1 MSDAANKKDAA
12 RKDAALKITMPAD
25 LAGCR
30 ALIEQLACTVDS
42 QHNMIDAQTHTIEQL
57 ACTVDSQQHTI
68 DAQTHTIEQLGCT
81 VDELHR
87 EKEDLQLALA
97 ELIQRAF
104 RRRSERYINDPN
116 QLRLDFK
123 GTDDAADAAEGLA
136 QAVEE
141 SGQPVKAHVRRR
153 HVRKPRSEALPEHL
167 PRYEVEASVPEDV
180 KHCPRHG
187 ERTLIGYDAV
197 ETLEYRRPELRVRVT
212 KYPKYACRHHPG
224 CGLAS
229 PERPTGLVEGDR
241 YDTSVAAEIITA
253 KYGFHLPVYRQQDL
267 FAGSGWTPQR
277 STLLNILVASAFVIR
292 PLAEH
297 IKRVVLASDVVGTDD
312 THVTLLLPATIPK
325 VDPNDPKSQRTHD
338 ILSKA
343 AAEGRRS
350 VRAHM
355 WAYRSVIEP
364 LSVFDFTVSWH
375 RDGPAQML
383 ADFSGTLVADCY
395 SGYEGIAL
403 GSNGRIRRAACGS
416 HARRKVFDTKDA
428 YPVESSLVLA
438 KFQQLYDIEDQ
449 AKGMSPEERAGL
461 RQSAAAKV
469 WDSLDE
475 WLGSDAA
482 GRVLP
487 KSKFGEAL
495 GYIRNQW
502 KPLQTYLSDGR
513 VPLDNNEVEQLMKQV
528 ALGRKNWLFIGS
540 VPAGERAADFITL
553 VSSAWRN
560 DLDVW
565 AYIKDV
571 LDRLLAG
578 ETDYASLRPDVW
590 REAHPEAIREY
601 RLAERRD
608 RADRKQYRRAAR
620 RRIRST
626 R

>member
-1 MSDAANKKDAA
+1 MAAA
-12 RKDAALKITMPAD
+12 RNITIPAD
-25 LAGCR
+25 LAGCQ
-30 ALIEQLACTVDS
+30 ALIEQLASTLDS
-42 QHNMIDAQTHTIEQL
+42 QAHTIEELRRDKQELKL
-57 ACTVDSQQHTI
+57 AFV
-68 DAQTHTIEQLGCT
+68 
-81 VDELHR
+81 EL
-87 EKEDLQLALA
+87 L
-97 ELIQRAF
+97 QRAF

-116 QLRLDFK
+116 QLQLDLN

-167 PRYEVEASVPEDV
+167 PRYEVEARVPEDV
-180 KHCPRHG
+180 KHCPEHG
-187 ERTLIGYDAV
+187 ARTLIGYDSV
-197 ETLEYRRPELRVRVT
+197 ESLEFERPKLRVRVT
-212 KYPKYACRHHPG
+212 KYPKYACPG
-224 CGLAS
+224 QASCGVAS
-229 PERPTGLVEGDR
+229 VERPTGLVEGDR
-241 YDTSVAAEIITA
+241 YDTGVAAEIITA
-253 KYGFHLPVYRQQDL
+253 KYGYHLPVYRQQDL
-267 FAGSGWTPQR
+267 FAGSGWTPGR

-292 PLAEH
+292 PLVEH
-297 IKRVVLASDVVGTDD
+297 FKRAVLASDVLGTDD

-325 VDPNDPKSQRTHD
+325 VDPHDPRSQRTHD

-343 AAEGRRS
+343 VAEDRRS

-355 WAYRSVIEP
+355 WAYRSLIEP
-364 LSVFDFTVSWH
+364 LNVFDFTVSWH
-375 RDGPAQML
+375 RDGPAEML
-383 ADFSGTLVADCY
+383 ADFCGTLVADCY

-403 GSNGRIRRAACGS
+403 GSNGRIQRAACAS
-416 HARRKVFDTKDA
+416 HARRKVFDTKEA

-438 KFQQLYDIEDQ
+438 KFQQLYDLEDR
-449 AKGMSPEERAGL
+449 AKSMSPAERAAL
-461 RQSAAAKV
+461 RQSVAAQV
-469 WDSLDE
+469 WDSLGE
-475 WLGSDAA
+475 WLQSEAA

-487 KSKFGEAL
+487 KSKFGQAL

-540 VPAGERAADFITL
+540 VPAGQRAADFITL
-553 VSSAWRN
+553 VSSALRN

-578 ETDYASLRPDVW
+578 ETDYAALRPDVW

-601 RLAERRD
+601 RVTERRD
-608 RADRKQYRRAAR
+608 RAERKQYRRAAR
-620 RRIRST
+620 RRTRST